1 MEWIKFSFGDI
12 LNTFDKTFVDIQKDM
27 FLGDSQNF
35 GTTICDTRL

>member
-1 MEWIKFSFGDI
+1 MEGIKFFFGDI

-35 GTTICDTRL
+35 GTTICDRRL